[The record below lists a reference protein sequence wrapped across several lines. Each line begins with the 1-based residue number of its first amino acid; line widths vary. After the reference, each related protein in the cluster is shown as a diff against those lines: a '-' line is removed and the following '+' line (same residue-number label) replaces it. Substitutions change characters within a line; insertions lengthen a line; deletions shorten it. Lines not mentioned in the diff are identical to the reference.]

1 LFNDVTGVEVAM
13 KGKTDGALGSPDR
26 RDILAAGALSAVP
39 NWALAAAGPRQIKGF
54 RPELSPKT
62 AELGAWLK
70 QLHEFGPIRATGTP
84 PQRAF
89 EDWLEVQFKKLGFSV
104 ERIPYR
110 LTSWECDLEDC
121 SIAVKED
128 GGRAQAVEVVA
139 YYPFAASTRGKAP
152 VSGRVIH
159 AGTGD
164 DAVKALVAKT
174 DPASLAEAIVVVD
187 MPVAGSRNYGGG
199 PVLYPKTFPETVPP
213 YPTANNPTLQGGR
226 PSMEAVE
233 GKVKALVLCYTD
245 VSDDACRY
253 NWAPFSDKHRQ
264 TPALWVGRKGSDYL
278 KSVSGKASL
287 TLRCDAKLT
296 PDARCDT
303 LVATLP
309 GPSQEVVFVTT
320 QTDGPNECN
329 ENGGLGV
336 LALATYAAKSKDRRR
351 TIVCSL
357 PTGHYAAGAVA
368 DPVTGS
374 GKRAGT
380 RGVMDA
386 HPEIM
391 ARVVGGLSMEQMAA
405 REWTDEGGRWH
416 ATGRPAVDIWLPTP
430 EVQDRMI
437 ELFFPCTQ
445 GEDPRFSR
453 AQLSLNGYPGGE
465 GGSLRAAKIPSI
477 SIHGFPFYFFR
488 ADPKGV
494 IDKLDPRLMKN
505 QVDILTKL
513 MVLFDRLTPHQL
525 QGRAPVREAD
535 LFG

>member
-1 LFNDVTGVEVAM
+1 M
-13 KGKTDGALGSPDR
+13 KSNIGEGSTMRNR
-26 RDILAAGALSAVP
+26 RDVLAAGAAASLAP
-39 NWALAAAGPRQIKGF
+39 AWARAAAGTRRIRGF
-54 RPELSPKT
+54 HPELSPT
-62 AELGAWLK
+62 TPELWAWLQ
-70 QLHEFGPIRATGTP
+70 QLHRFGPIRPTGTP
-84 PQRAF
+84 QARAF
-89 EDWLEVQFKKLGFSV
+89 EDWLYVQFKKLGFSV
-104 ERIPYR
+104 ERMPYR

-121 SIAVKED
+121 SISVTED
-128 GGRAQAVEVVA
+128 DKSPREVEVVA
-139 YYPFAASTRGKAP
+139 YYPFAASTRGKGP
-152 VSGRVIH
+152 VSGRVLY
-159 AGTGD
+159 AGVGD
-164 DAVKALVAKT
+164 QSVKDLVANTDARTLADAVV
-174 DPASLAEAIVVVD
+174 IVD
-187 MPVAGSRNYGGG
+187 MPVAGTHNYGT
-199 PVLYPKTFPETVPP
+199 PKLYPETFPAHIPP
-213 YPTANNPTLQGGR
+213 YPTSPNPLLQGGR

-253 NWAPFSDKHRQ
+253 NYVPFSDKHRM
-264 TPALWVGRKGSDYL
+264 TPALWVGRRGSDYL
-278 KSVSGKASL
+278 RSVSGRATL

-296 PDARCDT
+296 PDARSDT

-309 GPSQEVVFVTT
+309 GPSEEVVFVTT

-336 LALATYAAKSKDRRR
+336 LAMATHAARAKDRRR
-351 TIVCSL
+351 TLVCSL
-357 PTGHYAAGAVA
+357 PTGHYAMGAVM

-374 GKRAGT
+374 GKRPGT

-405 REWTDEGGRWH
+405 TEWIDDASGWH
-416 ATGRPAVDIWLPTP
+416 PTGRPAVDLWLPTP

-437 ELFFPCTQ
+437 QLFFPCTL
-445 GEDPRFSR
+445 GEDPRYSR
-453 AQLSLNGYPGGE
+453 SQLSLNGYPGGE

-477 SIHGFPFYFFR
+477 SLHGFPYYFFR

-494 IDKLDPRLMKN
+494 IDKLDSRIMRN

-513 MVLFDRLTPHQL
+513 MVLFDRLTPEQL
-525 QGRAPVREAD
+525 QGRAPVSEAE